1 MSDIE
6 LNPRR
11 PLDILIVSQD
21 TPLVGRCY
29 ARSRD
34 FGTCV
39 VLVETLMWSGRLEF
53 ATTVGEAY

>member
-21 TPLVGRCY
+21 TPPVGRWY

-39 VLVETLMWSGRLEF
+39 VLVETLMWS
-53 ATTVGEAY
+53 